1 MVFRAR
7 KSQQALCLRNP
18 IHHRHSMS
26 TAADLASSAV
36 TAPMG
41 IQQVN
46 LFILIF
52 MTLDMKRPSFAKV
65 EQGAKLECKGV

>member
-7 KSQQALCLRNP
+7 KSQQALCLHNP

-46 LFILIF
+46 LFILISYDPGHEE
-52 MTLDMKRPSFAKV
+52 TLFR
-65 EQGAKLECKGV
+65 KG